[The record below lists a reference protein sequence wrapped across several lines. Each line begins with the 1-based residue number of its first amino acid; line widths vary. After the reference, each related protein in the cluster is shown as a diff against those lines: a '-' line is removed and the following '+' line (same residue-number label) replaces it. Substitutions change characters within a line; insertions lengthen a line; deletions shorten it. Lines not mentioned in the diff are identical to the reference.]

1 MTLQRLTDILLEE
14 YKVPDAAVNK
24 YRLKTLKPFDVAY
37 DVKRNVDAAMARS
50 EVLSIPRFF
59 VKYLSSILL
68 DFRGFQSYLP

>member
-37 DVKRNVDAAMARS
+37 DVKRNVDAAMARFG
-50 EVLSIPRFF
+50 VISISHFIFTIFIFSFF
-59 VKYLSSILL
+59 GPSW
-68 DFRGFQSYLP
+68 LPFFS